1 MFKPLP
7 TTHRWDSFAKVQQV
21 FLTSKYFSLKSIK
34 RLKIISGMDRSELG
48 TQKIVADYF
57 HKQSAT

>member
-7 TTHRWDSFAKVQQV
+7 TTHRWDSLAKVHQL
-21 FLTSKYFSLKSIK
+21 FHTTKYFSLKSIK
-34 RLKIISGMDRSELG
+34 RLKIISGMDRSDLG
-48 TQKIVADYF
+48 TQEIVADYF